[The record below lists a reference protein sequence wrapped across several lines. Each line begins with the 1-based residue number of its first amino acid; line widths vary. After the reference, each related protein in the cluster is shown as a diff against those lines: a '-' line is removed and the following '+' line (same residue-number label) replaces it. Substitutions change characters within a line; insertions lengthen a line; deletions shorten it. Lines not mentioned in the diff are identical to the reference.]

1 MPTYRYEAIRTGGPK
16 TEGVIEAADHAR
28 AVAQIRQSYDVVL
41 RLEEISAPRRDPL
54 ERFQKPNLKALAL
67 LCRQFSILLKAGLPL
82 SQTVDLVTAQLEDK
96 QLRQIF
102 SQVREDI
109 ANGWSLSY
117 SLMQR
122 GRTLLPA
129 TLIETVRAGE
139 DSGEME
145 QAFERMASYYERMS
159 KTRSR
164 AISALIY
171 PSFLLVAAILVI
183 MVIMTFA
190 VPSFVSAFESMDMV
204 LPLPTRIVVGISN
217 FFTNYLWIL
226 LGLGAAGGLFLA
238 VYGNTPSGRLRFA
251 RWQLAIPILGKVGV
265 MAAASQFSHTMASV
279 LSAGMPILN
288 SLDTAA
294 RSVSNPYLA
303 RQIQDIIPGVESG
316 LPLGECIQE
325 CREFP
330 AMLAQMV
337 MIGESTGSLEHT
349 LEILAE
355 YYDNEVE
362 TLSARALSLLEP
374 IIICI
379 MAVFVV
385 IILFSIYL
393 PMFSLYEAI

>member
-16 TEGVIEAADHAR
+16 AEGIIEAADHAR
-28 AVAQIRQSYDVVL
+28 AVAQIRQIYDVVL

-183 MVIMTFA
+183 MAIMTFA

-238 VYGNTPSGRLRFA
+238 VYGNTPSGRLRLA

-294 RSVSNPYLA
+294 RSVSNPYLS

-316 LPLGECIQE
+316 LPLGECMQE

-337 MIGESTGSLEHT
+337 IIGESTGSLEHT

>member
-16 TEGVIEAADHAR
+16 AEGIIEAADHAR

-129 TLIETVRAGE
+129 TLIATVRAGE

-217 FFTNYLWIL
+217 FFTNHLWIL

-238 VYGNTPSGRLRFA
+238 VYGNTPSGRLRLA

-294 RSVSNPYLA
+294 RSVSNPYLS

-316 LPLGECIQE
+316 LPLGECMQE

-337 MIGESTGSLEHT
+337 IIGESTGSLEHT